1 MLNPQD
7 ERFKKFID
15 KLSQDSWQLELIISA
30 FSIFGL
36 NSLSNYLDETHNS
49 VRFLY
54 TETSATIF
62 ISAISAFVSIILFG
76 LIVHVFVRGLWIA
89 MLGLNFMGG
98 DYDHDYLNYQ
108 PKFSNFLKKNL
119 KPLNHY
125 IHQLEMYAS
134 SIFGLTFLF
143 AFQLFFFFSTVLIIQ
158 IIADFF
164 INNNTSDSKIFGFVF
179 LAFLLFVFFVNLIDF
194 ILLGWFK
201 KNRWTA
207 KIYYPFYRLYS
218 WLSFSFLYRPIL
230 YKLIDNKAGKRIM
243 TLSLIGFIA
252 FFFFGSSSYRPL
264 HFIDNYDLDNYN
276 SLTYTHDELY
286 KENFTEKDFVSN
298 LIINKQVINENN
310 IELYF
315 RHKVAY
321 EDTLRKYFPK
331 LIDKEND
338 KRGIDIFSPFKRT
351 INSKSKKTFDLYM
364 SSFNKMY
371 YVQIDSI
378 KYKSDFILN
387 QLQNEQLVYFSAL
400 PTKDLVDGKHILYVM
415 YQNKKKIDTLGI
427 VPFWYYKN

>member
-36 NSLSNYLDETHNS
+36 NSLSNYLDETNNS

-243 TLSLIGFIA
+243 TLSLIGFIT

-338 KRGIDIFSPFKRT
+338 KRGIDIFSPFRRT